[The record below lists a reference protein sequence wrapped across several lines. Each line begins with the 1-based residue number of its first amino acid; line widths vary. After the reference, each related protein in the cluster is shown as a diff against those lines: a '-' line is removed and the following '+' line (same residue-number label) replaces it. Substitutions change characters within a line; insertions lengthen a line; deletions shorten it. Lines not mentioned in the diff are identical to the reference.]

1 MPNVDRLSARWNN
14 FQPSKKLWIWSMVG
28 SSCLTM
34 VLGFTVGGWIPAGRA
49 TVMADIAARD
59 ARSNLVASICVQ
71 KFVSSADAAES
82 LARLKETS
90 SWQRAGFI
98 ENGGWMAIA
107 GVDDPLPGTA
117 DLCAVRLLDMKE
129 LPEAVADAT

>member
-1 MPNVDRLSARWNN
+1 MSNADTWLARWSNYR
-14 FQPSKKLWIWSMVG
+14 PSKKLWIWSIVG
-28 SSCLTM
+28 SSCLTI
-34 VLGFTVGGWIPAGRA
+34 VLGFTLGGWVPAGRA

-59 ARSNLVASICVQ
+59 AKTKLVSSICVQ

-82 LARLKETS
+82 LAMLKKAS

-98 ENGGWMAIA
+98 ENGGWMTIA
-107 GVDDPLPGTA
+107 GVDDTVPGAA